1 MIVRIVAGKVQGNF
15 AIDFQHFFVLLVMQ
29 FERHRVLTDENLTYG
44 NALDAA
50 GPLGPECAVLKVSDP
65 HRLVE
70 ERQRL
75 RADMTVEQELCLYRN
90 LKKKSPLSTFPPPTF
105 AFVGSRLLTFADLGT
120 FAVGSLTTV
129 LAAMWSMTLLPVPG
143 MSLLSGRSLAVT

>member
-15 AIDFQHFFVLLVMQ
+15 AIDFQHFFVPLVLQ
-29 FERHRVLTDENLTYG
+29 LERHRVLVDESLTYG

-50 GPLGPECAVLKVSDP
+50 GPLGPESAVLKVSDP

-75 RADMTVEQELCLYRN
+75 RADMTVEQELCLNRN
-90 LKKKSPLSTFPPPTF
+90 LKKRVRCVLF
-105 AFVGSRLLTFADLGT
+105 RL
-120 FAVGSLTTV
+120 
-129 LAAMWSMTLLPVPG
+129 P
-143 MSLLSGRSLAVT
+143 RSLDPVSSPSPTWAPSRSGL

>member
-50 GPLGPECAVLKVSDP
+50 GPLGPECAVLKVGDP

-75 RADMTVEQELCLYRN
+75 RADMTVEQELRLNRN
-90 LKKKSPLSTFPPPTF
+90 LKKSPLCTFPPPTF
-105 AFVGSRLLTFADLGT
+105 
-120 FAVGSLTTV
+120 VGSL
-129 LAAMWSMTLLPVPG
+129 
-143 MSLLSGRSLAVT
+143 

>member
-1 MIVRIVAGKVQGNF
+1 MIVRIVAGKVQGSF

-75 RADMTVEQELCLYRN
+75 RADMTVEQELRLNRN
-90 LKKKSPLSTFPPPTF
+90 LKKSPFCTFPPPTF
-105 AFVGSRLLTFADLGT
+105 VGSR
-120 FAVGSLTTV
+120 
-129 LAAMWSMTLLPVPG
+129 
-143 MSLLSGRSLAVT
+143 

>member
-1 MIVRIVAGKVQGNF
+1 MLERFK
-15 AIDFQHFFVLLVMQ
+15 AILLLISNTFFVLLVLQ
-29 FERHRVLTDENLTYG
+29 LERHRVLTDESLTYG

-75 RADMTVEQELCLYRN
+75 RADMTVEQELCLNRN
-90 LKKKSPLSTFPPPTF
+90 LKKSPLSTFPPPTF
-105 AFVGSRLLTFADLGT
+105 AFVGSR
-120 FAVGSLTTV
+120 
-129 LAAMWSMTLLPVPG
+129 
-143 MSLLSGRSLAVT
+143 

>member
-15 AIDFQHFFVLLVMQ
+15 AIDFQHFFVLLVLQ
-29 FERHRVLTDENLTYG
+29 LERHRVLTDDCLTYG

-75 RADMTVEQELCLYRN
+75 RADMTVEQELRLNRN
-90 LKKKSPLSTFPPPTF
+90 LKKVRYVLF
-105 AFVGSRLLTFADLGT
+105 RL
-120 FAVGSLTTV
+120 
-129 LAAMWSMTLLPVPG
+129 P
-143 MSLLSGRSLAVT
+143 RSLDPVSSPSPTWAPSRSGL